1 MTHDT
6 KSGDIIMLCII
17 IMWHKIISNE
27 EQSSNRERYRSL
39 MMRLDDYQ
47 YDENHE
53 IMSRL
58 IISLIVIDLSDN

>member
-47 YDENHE
+47 YDE

>member
-1 MTHDT
+1 
-6 KSGDIIMLCII
+6 MLCII

-47 YDENHE
+47 YDE

>member
-1 MTHDT
+1 MMLHNRWGH
-6 KSGDIIMLCII
+6 GDIVMLCII

-47 YDENHE
+47 YDE

-58 IISLIVIDLSDN
+58 IISLIALVCD

>member
-1 MTHDT
+1 MMLHNRWGH
-6 KSGDIIMLCII
+6 GDIIMLCII

-47 YDENHE
+47 YDE

>member
-1 MTHDT
+1 MMLHNRWGH
-6 KSGDIIMLCII
+6 GDIIMLCII

-47 YDENHE
+47 YDE

-58 IISLIVIDLSDN
+58 IIRLIALDCD